1 MLEDYDEPMA
11 RLVDPLIASAP
22 LQDLRP
28 ATARRIE
35 AACLARLQ
43 RRKKLLPSWE
53 CSFLGA
59 LEAVLASLL
68 GGGHLLWSLG
78 QALVIYGAHVH

>member
-1 MLEDYDEPMA
+1 MLEDNDEPMA

-22 LQDLRP
+22 LQDMRP

-35 AACLARLQ
+35 TMCLARLQ

-53 CSFLGA
+53 WSFHGA
-59 LEAVLASLL
+59 LEAILASLL
-68 GGGHLLWSLG
+68 GGSYLLWNLG
-78 QALVIYGAHVH
+78 QAIVLYGAHVR